1 MSCYMID
8 RDHVRYLVEAAL
20 TIPGRNCRNSHLT
33 WIWGVDRE
41 ANTYERGELGPRQ
54 HKRAAEVG
62 QMLWDE
68 CHASICHRYPDYG
81 GSEDLPGPI
90 DQGFVYRQHR
100 STMHRE
106 RIEPVQTLKA
116 CDCYV
121 YQSCVHPEWEASQAK
136 AFIEAL
142 RSAAWTSLPGYD
154 DAEWGAPSLDSEAVP
169 A

>member
-1 MSCYMID
+1 MSAYMID

-20 TIPGRNCRNSHLT
+20 TIPGRNCQHSHLT
-33 WIWGVDRE
+33 WIWGVDRQ
-41 ANTYERGELGPRQ
+41 ANTYERGELYPGD

-68 CHASICHRYPDYG
+68 CHTSVCYRYPDG
-81 GSEDLPGPI
+81 DLPGPC
-90 DQGFVYRQHR
+90 DQDFTYREHR

-106 RIEPVQTLKA
+106 RIEPVQTIKA
-116 CDCYV
+116 CDCYQ
-121 YQSCVHPEWEASQAK
+121 YQSCEHPGWDTSQAK
-136 AFIEAL
+136 AFIDAL
-142 RSAAWTSLPGYD
+142 RSEAWRSLPGYD